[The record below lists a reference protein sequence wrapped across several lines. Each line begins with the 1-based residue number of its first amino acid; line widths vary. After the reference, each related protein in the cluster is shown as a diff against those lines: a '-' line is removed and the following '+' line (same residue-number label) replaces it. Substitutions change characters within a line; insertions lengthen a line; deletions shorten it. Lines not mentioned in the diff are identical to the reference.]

1 VTAPALAR
9 AGGCVDLVGSA
20 HGIPCACVPVPGREA
35 VIKAFYKFI
44 AQRSGLD
51 VRLYGDRAAY
61 LAEYR
66 EILRDGRDARRMLKS
81 LEMMNFPPVTGAELM
96 EAARGSRL
104 DIFGRPDGGADIGY
118 TAGQFFAVEYRA
130 AVCRFL
136 AGVLWAYW
144 RDCYGDT
151 AAAAADKY
159 GKADYVRARARR
171 LYGRGL
177 AGRWF
182 K

>member
-1 VTAPALAR
+1 MTAPALAR

-35 VIKAFYKFI
+35 VIKALYKFI
-44 AQRSGLD
+44 AQRSGMD
-51 VRLYGDRAAY
+51 ARLYGDRASY
-61 LAEYR
+61 LADYR
-66 EILRDGRDARRMLKS
+66 EILRDGRDARRMLHS
-81 LEMMNFPPVTGAELM
+81 LEVWNFPPVTGAKLM

-104 DIFGRPDGGADIGY
+104 NIFGRPDGGAGIDY

-130 AVCRFL
+130 AVCRLL
-136 AGVLWAYW
+136 AGVLWVHW
-144 RDCYGDT
+144 REYYGDT
-151 AAAAADKY
+151 TAAADKR
-159 GKADYVRARARR
+159 GAADYIRAHARR
-171 LYGRGL
+171 RYGRGL